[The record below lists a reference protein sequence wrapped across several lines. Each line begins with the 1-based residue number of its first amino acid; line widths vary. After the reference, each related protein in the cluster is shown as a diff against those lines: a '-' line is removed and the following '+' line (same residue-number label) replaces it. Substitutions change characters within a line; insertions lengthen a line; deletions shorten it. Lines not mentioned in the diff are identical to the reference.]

1 MAGSCHSV
9 ATWPLVAG
17 PGAREGCR
25 VEGVAHRVNRA
36 AGVWPVYISAG
47 VPESALAIEQLAPFL
62 RLRSLHYSPG
72 AHGYTDY
79 PYYTA

>member
-1 MAGSCHSV
+1 MAGSCHSL

-36 AGVWPVYISAG
+36 AGVWPVCVCAG
-47 VPESALAIEQLAPFL
+47 VPESALAIEQLALFL
-62 RLRSLHYSPG
+62 RLHAKQDVS
-72 AHGYTDY
+72 
-79 PYYTA
+79 